1 MLIYIYIYT
10 SDINFLLFFPSRHQ
24 EAWAAALQ
32 GPCQQKRWNG
42 KSGPTNEQNPG
53 LHMAPFRTL
62 TCPWP
67 AFGSHWLEPPIHLQD
82 VPVVYAQT
90 LLQAL
95 HKVQEGILSIGS
107 SPKSL
112 PLWDLSKL
120 HAGHQSRLAT
130 CGAVPPCAACWVASA
145 L

>member
-1 MLIYIYIYT
+1 MLIYIYIHQISTFYYFSLPGTKKRELRPCKVLANKKGEMAKVVQLT
-10 SDINFLLFFPSRHQ
+10 SKIRACTWP
-24 EAWAAALQ
+24 
-32 GPCQQKRWNG
+32 
-42 KSGPTNEQNPG
+42 
-53 LHMAPFRTL
+53 PFRTL